1 MRSNLHWGKKL
12 PLNKFF
18 IFLSL
23 FSIFILTTLI
33 YNSNDKIPDTN
44 WNLLTKC
51 NSIGFLMPIGNLFV
65 LILITF
71 LSSIIIT
78 GSFFLYL
85 FNKKTKIHHRDKIN
99 IGQSKKALEENF
111 ESLLQYANDM
121 IFISDET
128 GSIKYVNRS
137 VILNYGYSEEEILK
151 LNISDI
157 RVDLS
162 RINFKEY
169 REKILTNRG
178 YIYEGIH
185 RRKNGSVFPVEL
197 SSQAIEIEGQNYYQ
211 TFVRDISERKESEL
225 KITRLNRVYSV
236 LSNINQLIVRVKDK
250 SKLYVE
256 VSRIAVNDGGFRMV
270 WLGIINKA
278 DNKLEIISSSGY
290 INNYLE
296 NLNINLNNP
305 DTLIGP
311 TGQCLKIGNHR
322 ICNDIQNDPN
332 MILWKHNAFINNY
345 KSSGSFPI
353 KMRNNI
359 IGVINFYSEEINFF
373 DDDEIKLLDELAS
386 DISFA
391 IESFGNEE
399 DRIKAEAAVKE
410 SEKRFK
416 TIFDSLNDAIFIHDL
431 ETGEIID
438 ANKKVMEMFGY
449 DLNELRSLNVGDISF
464 NEFPY
469 TQLDALNK
477 IKTAAKDKPQ
487 IFPWKAKDKYGNLF
501 WVEVNM
507 RKAEINGK
515 MRLLV
520 VARDITERRLIEEA
534 LIKSEELFRKAFK
547 TSPDSININRLEDG
561 LYIDINDGFC
571 KIMGYSREEVIGK
584 TSLELNIWA
593 IPEDREKLVKGLREN
608 GVFNNLEAKFK
619 RKDGILVSGL
629 MSAIII
635 DLDRVPHILSI
646 TRNVE
651 EIIKAQQA
659 LRESEQKYRSL
670 VQHNPDGI
678 FIIDFN
684 GKFISVNEAVIN
696 ALGYSEI
703 ELLNMSL
710 WDVVPEQYHKL
721 HRNRFKEILE
731 GKNLDEPAE
740 YEIIKKNGNKII
752 AEIRSVPYYKDGKII
767 GSQGIA
773 TDITDKKKNL
783 NELLAA
789 KEKAEELNKLK
800 SSFLANMSHE
810 LRTPLV
816 GILGF
821 AEILNSELDNIEHK
835 EMTSKISQSGNRLH
849 QTLNQLLDLSRIESN
864 KLELNIAE
872 IKLEDITHKQI
883 KINQSLA
890 IKKDIKVKEKII
902 NPDVTALLDGKLFT
916 QVLDNLINNAL
927 KYTNEGEVIVEVS
940 EELFENKSWA
950 VIKVI
955 DTGIG
960 ISKEDIKII
969 FDEYRQVSEGLGRQ
983 YEGTGL
989 GLTITKKTIEL
1000 MKGKIEVFSELGVGS
1015 TFKISFP
1022 SITNT
1027 AVGENVQEENAFEII
1042 TEKFKEEYKQKI
1054 LFVDNDKFS
1063 RDFIKISLRNYYVV
1077 EVAEDGETAIQK
1089 VNESAYAAILMDIG
1103 LGRGMNGIETANEIR
1118 KIKGYETIPI
1128 IAVTAFAMKGDK
1140 EKMLSDGLT
1149 DYISK
1154 PFMRQ
1159 DIIDL
1164 LKKHL

>member
-1 MRSNLHWGKKL
+1 MLSNLH
-12 PLNKFF
+12 F
-18 IFLSL
+18 
-23 FSIFILTTLI
+23 
-33 YNSNDKIPDTN
+33 
-44 WNLLTKC
+44 
-51 NSIGFLMPIGNLFV
+51 GN
-65 LILITF
+65 
-71 LSSIIIT
+71 
-78 GSFFLYL
+78 
-85 FNKKTKIHHRDKIN
+85 
-99 IGQSKKALEENF
+99 SKKALQDNY
-111 ESLLQYANDM
+111 ESLLQFANDM
-121 IFISDET
+121 IFVSDET
-128 GSIKYVNRS
+128 GNIKFVNRS
-137 VILNYGYSEEEILK
+137 VILKYGYTEEEILK
-151 LNISDI
+151 LNVSDI

-162 RINFKEY
+162 GMNLKEY
-169 REKILTNRG
+169 REKISNNKG
-178 YIYEGIH
+178 YIFEGIH
-185 RRKNGSVFPVEL
+185 KRKDGTTFPVEL
-197 SSQAIEIEGQNYYQ
+197 SSQAIEIDGQNYYQ
-211 TFVRDISERKESEL
+211 TFVRDISERKDSEL

-250 SKLYVE
+250 SKLFVE
-256 VSRIAVNDGGFRMV
+256 VSRIAVDDGGFRMV
-270 WLGIINKA
+270 WLGLINKA
-278 DNKLEIISSSGY
+278 ENNLEIVSSYGY

-296 NLNINLNNP
+296 NLNINLNNQ

-311 TGQCLKIGNHR
+311 TGQCLKTGNHR
-322 ICNDIQNDPN
+322 ISNDIQNDPK
-332 MILWKHNAFINNY
+332 MVLWKQNALINNY

-353 KMRNNI
+353 KVRNNI
-359 IGVINFYSEEINFF
+359 IGIINFYSEELNFF

-391 IESFGNEE
+391 IESFENEE
-399 DRIKAEAAVKE
+399 ERIKAEIAVKE

-438 ANKKVMEMFGY
+438 ANKKVIEMYGY
-449 DLNELRSLNVGDISF
+449 DLNELRSLNVGDLSS
-464 NEFPY
+464 NESQF
-469 TQLDALNK
+469 TQLDALTR
-477 IKTAAKDKPQ
+477 IKSAAKDKPQ
-487 IFPWKAKDKYGNLF
+487 IFPWKAKDKFGKLF

-520 VARDITERRLIEEA
+520 VVRDITERKLIEEE

-547 TSPDSININRLEDG
+547 TSPDAININRLNDG
-561 LYIDINDGFC
+561 LYVDINDGFC

-584 TSLELNIWA
+584 TSIELNIWA
-593 IPEDREKLVKGLREN
+593 NTEDRGKLVKGLNEN
-608 GVFNNLEAKFK
+608 GVVNNLEAKFN
-619 RKDGILVSGL
+619 RKDGTIISGL
-629 MSAIII
+629 MSAIIFS
-635 DLDRVPHILSI
+635 LDKVPHILSI
-646 TRNVE
+646 TRNIE
-651 EIIKAQQA
+651 EIIQAQKA
-659 LRESEQKYRSL
+659 LKESEQKYRSL

-684 GKFISVNEAVIN
+684 GKFISVNDAVIN
-696 ALGYSEI
+696 SLGYSEQ
-703 ELLNMSL
+703 ELLSMSL
-710 WDVVPEQYHKL
+710 WDVVPEKYRSL
-721 HRNRFKEILE
+721 HSDRFKEILK
-731 GKNLDEPAE
+731 GKSLDDPAE
-740 YEIIKKNGNKII
+740 YEIIRKNGSKII
-752 AEIRSVPYYKDGKII
+752 AEIRSVPYYKDGKVI

-773 TDITDKKKNL
+773 TDITEKKKNL

-821 AEILNSELDNIEHK
+821 AEILNSELDNLEQK
-835 EMTSKISQSGNRLH
+835 EMASKITQSGNRLH

-864 KLELNIAE
+864 KLELNMAD
-872 IKLEDITHKQI
+872 IKIEDIAHEQI
-883 KINQSLA
+883 KVNQSLA
-890 IKKDIKVKEKII
+890 VKKNISLKEKIT
-902 NPDVTALLDGKLFT
+902 NPNVRASLDGKLFT

-927 KYTNEGEVIVEVS
+927 KFTNEGEVIVEVS
-940 EELFENKSWA
+940 EEFVENKPWA

-960 ISKEDIKII
+960 ISEEDIKII

-1000 MKGKIEVFSELGVGS
+1000 LKGKIEVFSKLGIGS

-1022 SITNT
+1022 SISDT
-1027 AVGENVQEENAFEII
+1027 AAGKILQEDNAYEVKK
-1042 TEKFKEEYKQKI
+1042 EKSKGQHKQKI

-1063 RDFIKISLRNYYVV
+1063 RDFIKISLRNFYVI
-1077 EVAEDGETAIQK
+1077 EVAEDGESAVQK
-1089 VNESAYAAILMDIG
+1089 VIESAYEAILMDIG
-1103 LGRGMNGIETANEIR
+1103 LGRGMNGIEAAKAIR

-1154 PFMRQ
+1154 PFLRQ

-1164 LKKHL
+1164 LKKYL